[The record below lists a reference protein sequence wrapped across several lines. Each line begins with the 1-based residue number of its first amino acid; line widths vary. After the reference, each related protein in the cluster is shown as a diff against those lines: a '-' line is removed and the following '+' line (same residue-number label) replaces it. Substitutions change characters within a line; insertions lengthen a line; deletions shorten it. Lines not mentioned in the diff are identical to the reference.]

1 MPYASSLTDAEWEIL
16 EPLLVEILPPK
27 KRTIPSNWT
36 KRNLIDGIF
45 YQLKNGCN
53 WEDLPEDLPP
63 YSTVYW
69 HYKQWREAG
78 AIEKLMGSIS
88 LLRLSTNTQ
97 TQNQAFSGISQK
109 QIWLQNPNLKTLFL
123 LKSPDM

>member
-1 MPYASSLTDAEWEIL
+1 MLFYSEVMMPYSSSLTDAEWEVL

-27 KRTIPSNWT
+27 KRTRPSNWT
-36 KRNLIDGIF
+36 KRDIIDGIF

-53 WEDLPEDLPP
+53 WEDLPKDLPP

-78 AIEKLMGSIS
+78 AIVQLMNVLHEQVGEQVKKKL
-88 LLRLSTNTQ
+88 
-97 TQNQAFSGISQK
+97 SGQR
-109 QIWLQNPNLKTLFL
+109 
-123 LKSPDM
+123 